1 MLLPSTPHTET
12 LFRIHLGLLAIAVVL
27 GGVLA
32 NRHVTGVTA
41 EEIVVAAPRAPAAR
55 GPGPAIHWGGQ
66 KR

>member
-12 LFRIHLGLLAIAVVL
+12 LFRIYLGLLAIAVVL

-41 EEIVVAAPRAPAAR
+41 GEIVVAAPRAPAAR

>member
-12 LFRIHLGLLAIAVVL
+12 LFRIYLGLLAIAVVL

-41 EEIVVAAPRAPAAR
+41 DEIVVAAPRATAAR
-55 GPGPAIHWGGQ
+55 GTGPAIHWGGQ

>member
-1 MLLPSTPHTET
+1 MLLPSTPLTET
-12 LFRIHLGLLAIAVVL
+12 LFRIYLGLAAVAIVL
-27 GGVLA
+27 GGILA

-41 EEIVVAAPRAPAAR
+41 DEIIVAAPRAPAAR